1 MFVTTAGRTNEEM
14 IERALQIS
22 KFLQVPYLPRKKK
35 SIYHIQQ
42 QADSDCIVV
51 GKERLELFE
60 KNTNQPFFFHPNSA
74 MFRIKRLISG
84 DYDPFA
90 DAVKLTKGMTFLD
103 CTLGLASDAII
114 ASFLVGREGMVTGIE
129 GQKYLAFIVQQGLKT
144 WDSGL
149 PVMDEAMNRIRVI
162 QTNARDYLKSQRDSS
177 ADCVYF
183 DPMFEETILE
193 SDGIKALGHFAI
205 HDNLTDEMITEA
217 IRVAKYRVVLKD
229 QYKSLRFE
237 KYGFQVMRRKT
248 AKFHFGVIEKN

>member
-22 KFLQVPYLPRKKK
+22 EFLQVPYLPRKKK
-35 SIYHIQQ
+35 SIYHIQN

-114 ASFLVGREGMVTGIE
+114 ASFLVGREGVVTGIE
-129 GQKYLAFIVQQGLKT
+129 GQKYLAFIVQQGLQT

-205 HDNLTDEMITEA
+205 HDNLTVEMITEA

-229 QYKSLRFE
+229 HYKSLRFE
-237 KYGFQVMRRKT
+237 KYGFQVKRRKT